1 MTALFE
7 KVYVHV
13 MNDYPPIM
21 QFTVFFF
28 TFLQSHSIP
37 IFWVVSLDVDFIL
50 KPSFSISV
58 DPGSLSPS
66 RLNVMVSRYNSI
78 DG

>member
-13 MNDYPPIM
+13 M
-21 QFTVFFF
+21 QFTGFFF
-28 TFLQSHSIP
+28 SFLQSHSIP

-66 RLNVMVSRYNSI
+66 QLNVMVSRYNSI

>member
-13 MNDYPPIM
+13 M
-21 QFTVFFF
+21 QFTVFFFF

-66 RLNVMVSRYNSI
+66 RLSVTVSRYN
-78 DG
+78 

>member
-13 MNDYPPIM
+13 MKDYPPIM

-37 IFWVVSLDVDFIL
+37 IFSVSLDVDFIL
-50 KPSFSISV
+50 KSSFSISV
-58 DPGSLSPS
+58 DPGSLSPY
-66 RLNVMVSRYNSI
+66 RLNVTVSRYNSI

>member
-13 MNDYPPIM
+13 M
-21 QFTVFFF
+21 QFTLVFF
-28 TFLQSHSIP
+28 TFLQTYSIP

>member
-13 MNDYPPIM
+13 M
-21 QFTVFFF
+21 QFTLVFF
-28 TFLQSHSIP
+28 TFLQTYSIP

-50 KPSFSISV
+50 KTPFSISV
-58 DPGSLSPS
+58 DPGSLSTS
-66 RLNVMVSRYNSI
+66 RLSVTVSRYN
-78 DG
+78 

>member
-13 MNDYPPIM
+13 M
-21 QFTVFFF
+21 QFTGFFF
-28 TFLQSHSIP
+28 SQSHSIP

-66 RLNVMVSRYNSI
+66 QLNVMVSRYNSI

>member
-7 KVYVHV
+7 NVYVHV
-13 MNDYPPIM
+13 M
-21 QFTVFFF
+21 QFTLFFFF
-28 TFLQSHSIP
+28 TFLQTYSIP

-50 KPSFSISV
+50 KTPFSISV

-66 RLNVMVSRYNSI
+66 RLSVTVSRYN
-78 DG
+78 

>member
-1 MTALFE
+1 MTTLFE

-13 MNDYPPIM
+13 M